1 MCPYREVSSFQ
12 RLNACKK
19 LFFGKEDV
27 SLLEWC
33 PHTFCTNIS
42 IQWQVAR
49 LALEIL
55 KKLLA
60 KHEISLD
67 DFGNTSHD
75 LGGGV
80 SSLPISPGHS
90 LLVHMFNDSHLLKKV
105 LRHHYV
111 MPFLSEPF

>member
-1 MCPYREVSSFQ
+1 MQKAVLEERKRVLIERCPLTS
-12 RLNACKK
+12 
-19 LFFGKEDV
+19 
-27 SLLEWC
+27 
-33 PHTFCTNIS
+33 CTNIS

-55 KKLLA
+55 KKLLD

-75 LGGGV
+75 LGGGM

-105 LRHHYV
+105 LHHHYV
-111 MPFLSEPF
+111 KPFLSEVR

>member
-1 MCPYREVSSFQ
+1 MKKMCGEKRCPYR
-12 RLNACKK
+12 
-19 LFFGKEDV
+19 
-27 SLLEWC
+27 C
-33 PHTFCTNIS
+33 PHTSCINIF

-55 KKLLA
+55 KKLLD

-75 LGGGV
+75 LGGGGV
-80 SSLPISPGHS
+80 SSFPISTGHS

-105 LRHHYV
+105 ITSSLRHAISV
-111 MPFLSEPF
+111 